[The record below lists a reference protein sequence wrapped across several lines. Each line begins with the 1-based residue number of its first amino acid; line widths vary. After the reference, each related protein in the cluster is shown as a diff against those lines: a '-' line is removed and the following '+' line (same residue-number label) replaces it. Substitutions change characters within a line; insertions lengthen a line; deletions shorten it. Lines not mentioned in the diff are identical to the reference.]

1 MANCHEAVGYRKLSG
16 HYAGNGEIM
25 TWLTATC
32 VIHDYDILSVCAG
45 NGEIMTWLTATPAG
59 ESSVAYAPLA
69 GNGEIM
75 TWLTAA
81 PPTSPRPATGN
92 T

>member
-25 TWLTATC
+25 TWLTAT
-32 VIHDYDILSVCAG
+32 VEAKKEG
-45 NGEIMTWLTATPAG
+45 PQ
-59 ESSVAYAPLA
+59 
-69 GNGEIM
+69 
-75 TWLTAA
+75 
-81 PPTSPRPATGN
+81 N